1 MDINEKIVGKTIK
14 LADINGD
21 GIVIEFTDGS
31 VFKYYATDGGYSTY
45 ELLENK

>member
-31 VFKYYATDGGYSTY
+31 VFTYDATDGGYSTY
-45 ELLENK
+45 DLQENK